1 MSDEPDYEICDPESD
16 CMDEFVKKRE
26 DAMTREEYKRLATL
40 LQERVR
46 ELNKAV
52 EVLRKE
58 VLYMAQATQTVYV
71 YCQDCKPSAPT
82 VKISDLIQ
90 NGRSS
95 SSTD

>member
-1 MSDEPDYEICDPESD
+1 MSDEKDYDLSDPESD
-16 CMDEFVKKRE
+16 CMDEFVKKHE
-26 DAMTREEYKRLATL
+26 QAMTLEDYKRLAKL

-46 ELNKAV
+46 ELNKAK

-71 YCQDCKPSAPT
+71 YCQDCKPSMPT
-82 VKISDLIQ
+82 IKMSDLIQ